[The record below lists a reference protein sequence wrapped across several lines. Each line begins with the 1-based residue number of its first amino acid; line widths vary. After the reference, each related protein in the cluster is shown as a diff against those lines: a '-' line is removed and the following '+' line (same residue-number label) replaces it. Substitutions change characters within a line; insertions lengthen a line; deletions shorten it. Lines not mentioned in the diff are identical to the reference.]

1 MKVAKAPNGLGAQG
15 KRLWKKILSEYELTE
30 SHDLARLEMACRTL
44 DNLHDAEDRVRRD
57 GMFTENRYGNIVEHP
72 AVKSIKDFR
81 LLFVKIIR
89 ELSLDIVQPGDSRPP
104 GKY

>member
-1 MKVAKAPNGLGAQG
+1 MKEYD
-15 KRLWKKILSEYELTE
+15 LSEA
-30 SHDLARLEMACRTL
+30 HDLARLSLACKCL
-44 DNLHDAEDRVRRD
+44 DDLSVAEERVEKD

-89 ELSLDIVQPGDSRPP
+89 ELSLDIVTPEDPRPP
-104 GKY
+104 RQY